1 MVLQGDISALS
12 NRMNFVKNY
21 FELIGLEV
29 FETAQSNLKPENT
42 ILVLCAKDE
51 DYSALGKQH
60 ENDYCLAKFVAGKVE
75 LPGFVAIH
83 SGQDVYAILSQLV
96 KTIVGTK

>member
-29 FETAQSNLKPENT
+29 FETAQANLKPENT

-51 DYSALGKQH
+51 DYSALCKQH
-60 ENDYCLAKFVAGKVE
+60 ENDHCLAKFVAGKVE
-75 LPGFVAIH
+75 LPGFEAIH
-83 SGQDVYAILSQLV
+83 AGQDVYAVLSQLV
-96 KTIVGTK
+96 KKMVGNK